1 MAENNTYTQI
11 HIQIVFAVKFR
22 QAQIKN
28 DFKIEL
34 YKYITGIV
42 QQRKHKLIA
51 INGMSDHIHIF
62 IKAHPKYAIGQIV
75 KYIKGISGRLLFIKH
90 PEISKKLWKGHLWT
104 NSYYVET
111 IGSTSE
117 ENIRKYIQST
127 FEIIKKG
134 IFPIEVRKS
143 NKCSDCCYKKLC
155 NFD

>member
-62 IKAHPKYAIGQIV
+62 IGMRPNQSLSDLVKEIKSISSKWINEKKFLPYRFEWQDSFGAFSYSKSHIDAVV
-75 KYIKGISGRLLFIKH
+75 KYINNQEEHRKKENFKEEYIKFL
-90 PEISKKLWKGHLWT
+90 EK
-104 NSYYVET
+104 
-111 IGSTSE
+111 
-117 ENIRKYIQST
+117 
-127 FEIIKKG
+127 FEIDYDEKYVFKDLI
-134 IFPIEVRKS
+134 
-143 NKCSDCCYKKLC
+143 
-155 NFD
+155 